1 MNLKTIRKRFLAM
14 PTVQFCDRNIMN
26 KDQKIT
32 QGQGSAKDTVVS
44 DKNKFLKTNHL
55 TPWFPLTLIVKHRSS
70 LIELMVLNTKV
81 TFNFILAVT
90 PLI

>member
-14 PTVQFCDRNIMN
+14 PTVQFSDRNIMN

-55 TPWFPLTLIVKHRSS
+55 IPWFPLTLIVKHSSS
-70 LIELMVLNTKV
+70 LIELMVLNKKV

-90 PLI
+90 SLI